1 MSETYQLKYDGWWF
15 PSVHVELDRRLTW
28 TFGARFSL
36 ASEAR
41 VRITDKEAISV
52 MKSKGLDTVAASRK
66 IELGLNYVEGRWG
79 EIKKLLTNISGTLPP
94 PSIKNGFPIEVTKE
108 CWSFPEVSTVR
119 GFATLAKIN
128 PLISECL
135 DLREKQKQKCL
146 A

>member
-1 MSETYQLKYDGWWF
+1 MSETYQLKYDGFWF
-15 PSVHVELDRRLTW
+15 PSVYVELDRRLTW

-52 MKSKGLDTVAASRK
+52 MKSKGLDAVAASRSRK

-79 EIKKLLTNISGTLPP
+79 EIKKLLTNLSSTVPP
-94 PSIKNGFPIEVTKE
+94 PSIKNGFPIEVTEE
-108 CWSFPEVSTVR
+108 CWSFPESSTTR

-128 PLISECL
+128 SLVSECL
-135 DLREKQKQKCL
+135 DLREKQK
-146 A
+146 